1 MTATAL
7 ARSDALLAL
16 NALPGLGSVSRR
28 RLLDA
33 FGGDPARVLMA
44 PASELRRVQGIG
56 PQIAGIVSAWPQ
68 HFDLSREHD
77 RMARSGV
84 DFVNCE
90 DEAYPPLLQQI
101 YDPPLGLYAK
111 GKLRPR
117 LKTVAIIGTR
127 HSSVYG
133 RGVARRLAADLVRLG
148 FCVVSG
154 MARGID
160 TAAHQGA
167 LEAGG
172 ETAAVLGCGI
182 DIIYPPENLDLY
194 RQIAETGVILSELP
208 FGMPATRNTFPLRNR
223 LISGISQAVIVVES
237 GASGGSMITARFAA
251 EHGRHLLA
259 VPGRIDTETSQ
270 GCHQLIRDGAV
281 LMTSVDDV
289 LEELSYAGRQA
300 ELVLP
305 DEPSAPPEAED
316 DDWDAGLTPE
326 ERAVL
331 EPLMGGE
338 CLMVDKIAVASGL
351 PVSGVSA
358 TLLMLEL
365 KKRIIKHADGR
376 FEAR

>member
-1 MTATAL
+1 
-7 ARSDALLAL
+7 
-16 NALPGLGSVSRR
+16 
-28 RLLDA
+28 
-33 FGGDPARVLMA
+33 
-44 PASELRRVQGIG
+44 
-56 PQIAGIVSAWPQ
+56 
-68 HFDLSREHD
+68 
-77 RMARSGV
+77 
-84 DFVNCE
+84 
-90 DEAYPPLLQQI
+90 
-101 YDPPLGLYAK
+101 
-111 GKLRPR
+111 
-117 LKTVAIIGTR
+117 
-127 HSSVYG
+127 
-133 RGVARRLAADLVRLG
+133 
-148 FCVVSG
+148 
-154 MARGID
+154 
-160 TAAHQGA
+160 
-167 LEAGG
+167 
-172 ETAAVLGCGI
+172 VLGCGI

-259 VPGRIDTETSQ
+259 VPGRIDMETSQ

-281 LMTSVDDV
+281 LMTSMDDL

-316 DDWDAGLTPE
+316 GDWDAGLTPE